1 MQIGFTPCSRV
12 IFVKSPSLFGWLN
25 ISSPNM
31 AFWIHKIIIV
41 TPQKDSSSPS
51 PGQTANFPGTVVA
64 SPKKTGHQEGHSN
77 VINIINNFPAL
88 GCPWHTLNYW
98 TFTNIPLK
106 INTNSTWKIDAWTTI
121 LSCWDGICSGA
132 MVNFRWVYYLYTLSR
147 GTWYATNPQDHSY
160 TVAKEYP
167 SSRLGWK
174 WRLYVTVPLGP
185 FSWQASMQRHRKFWN
200 CLK

>member
-1 MQIGFTPCSRV
+1 MRKSSFTIRTNSFLDSKVANDFVQQIGFTPCSRV

-77 VINIINNFPAL
+77 VRMH
-88 GCPWHTLNYW
+88 G
-98 TFTNIPLK
+98 K
-106 INTNSTWKIDAWTTI
+106 
-121 LSCWDGICSGA
+121 
-132 MVNFRWVYYLYTLSR
+132 
-147 GTWYATNPQDHSY
+147 
-160 TVAKEYP
+160 
-167 SSRLGWK
+167 
-174 WRLYVTVPLGP
+174 
-185 FSWQASMQRHRKFWN
+185 
-200 CLK
+200 